1 MTFAHKSVLL
11 NECIE
16 ALSIKKDGIYL
27 DATFGRGG
35 HSLQILQRLGENG
48 RLYAVDRDLE
58 AIAAA
63 KTITDPRFTIVH
75 GVFSNLKQICDE
87 LNILGKVDGLLMDI
101 GVSSPQL
108 DDASRGFSF
117 MQDGPL
123 DMRMD
128 KSASIDANYIVNNYA
143 KADLVRIFK
152 DYGEEKFA
160 ANVAN
165 AIIKQRQLEPIDTT
179 AKLCSLIDKAVP
191 SFKNSHKHKATR
203 VFQAL
208 RIEVN
213 SELKELELALEA
225 SIDILAP
232 DGVLAIISFHSLED
246 RIVKR
251 FLQQHSS
258 LPQIPASIPL
268 TQAELMQRYSS
279 SILFT
284 NVQKPI
290 KAGADE
296 LQANARARSAT
307 LRVARRAK
315 RD

>member
-16 ALSIKKDGIYL
+16 ALCIKKDGIYL

-35 HSLQILQRLGENG
+35 HSLQILQNLGDNG
-48 RLYAVDRDLE
+48 RLYAIDRDLE
-58 AIAAA
+58 AIEAA
-63 KTITDPRFTIVH
+63 KSINDSRFTIVH
-75 GVFSNLKQICDE
+75 GTFSNLKQICSS
-87 LNILGKVDGLLMDI
+87 LGILGKVDGLLMDI

-128 KSASIDANYIVNNYA
+128 KSASLDATFIVNNYE
-143 KADLVRIFK
+143 KADLIRIFK

-160 ANVAN
+160 SNVAN
-165 AIIKQRQLEPIDTT
+165 AILKHRVLEPIVTT
-179 AKLCSLIDKAVP
+179 GQLCSLIDKAIP
-191 SFKNSHKHKATR
+191 FSKNSHKHKATR
-203 VFQAL
+203 IFQAL

-213 SELKELELALEA
+213 AELKELQMALDA

-232 DGVLAIISFHSLED
+232 LGVLAIISFHSLED

-251 FLQQHSS
+251 FLQAHST

-268 TQAELMQRYSS
+268 TQAELLERYSS
-279 SILFT
+279 NILFT
-284 NVQKPI
+284 DVQKPI
-290 KAGADE
+290 KASADE
-296 LQANARARSAT
+296 LQDNARARSAT
-307 LRVARRAK
+307 LRVAKRAK
-315 RD
+315 KD